1 MFRKGFIFLTI
12 LALAVMVA
20 GNAEGDTKEVLT
32 LEEEV
37 VTGSRIYTDLDELPA
52 PAYVIDREEIEK
64 SSASTLSQILSK
76 VPGISNRSREGSAQE
91 EYIEIRGLTTEI
103 LFLVDGVPYYKTS
116 HVAGAAAVDLRS
128 LPLENIERIE
138 VIKGAGSAVYGSM
151 AAAGVINIITRKP
164 GDQEVRLSLGGGT
177 HDRKEGSFWVSV
189 PGKKLNSS
197 IWFSH
202 RQEDESPLL
211 QYLNS
216 SEIFE
221 DKNLDYENDSGGFS
235 LNSGPVDFSATWGE
249 YSSEWT
255 YLGFNQKQEND
266 YNRFSLSW
274 KGRESR
280 FIIYRDKQEKDLA
293 QDSEYGMSKTEV
305 KDTSWGA
312 EYSRQEF
319 FEKFLM
325 SWGIAYRNEDMQYLY
340 SSKNFNRKR
349 NNYAPFVEFSVP
361 VGEMIVDT
369 GLRYELWDQDG
380 AEDYD
385 ELIPKV
391 SLSWQNS
398 AGNLWYLSAGRF
410 FAMPSLYELS
420 ESSGLAEPNLS
431 LNPEK
436 GWSYE
441 LGYKKNLDR
450 GSWNLGVFYL
460 DMEDKIKWA
469 GSNLPPYNGSY
480 TNVSEFRSWG
490 VESLRTWNLSRQWDL
505 SLGLTWMNAEEKDDT
520 SSDWLKGGS
529 PTWDI
534 DATMAYDRGPLSGE
548 LSVNYLGDREDQREG
563 MGQRSQGD
571 VTTVDARLSYTTGGG
586 TLRLEGYNI
595 FDKEYWLQDYTNWGT
610 TTRYYGPEARFY
622 VTWNYQ
628 F

>member
-1 MFRKGFIFLTI
+1 
-12 LALAVMVA
+12 
-20 GNAEGDTKEVLT
+20 
-32 LEEEV
+32 
-37 VTGSRIYTDLDELPA
+37 
-52 PAYVIDREEIEK
+52 
-64 SSASTLSQILSK
+64 
-76 VPGISNRSREGSAQE
+76 
-91 EYIEIRGLTTEI
+91 
-103 LFLVDGVPYYKTS
+103 
-116 HVAGAAAVDLRS
+116 
-128 LPLENIERIE
+128 
-138 VIKGAGSAVYGSM
+138 M

-280 FIIYRDKQEKDLA
+280 FIIYREKQEKDLA

-325 SWGIAYRNEDMQYLY
+325 SWGIAYRNEDMQYFYPDLY
-340 SSKNFNRKR
+340 FPKNFNRKR

-369 GLRYELWDQDG
+369 GLRYEFWDQDG

-420 ESSGLAEPNLS
+420 EFYPPAEGPNVS
-431 LNPEK
+431 LKPEK

-441 LGYKKNLDR
+441 FGLKG
-450 GSWNLGVFYL
+450 GSFKRQWSVGLFYM
-460 DMEDKIKWA
+460 DMEDKITWSD
-469 GSNLPPYNGSY
+469 GFY
-480 TNVSEFRSWG
+480 TNISEFRSWG
-490 VESLRTWNLSRQWDL
+490 IETSRTFRLSDNWDFL
-505 SLGLTWMNAEEKDDT
+505 LGATWMNAEEKDDT

-548 LSVNYLGDREDQREG
+548 FSVNYLGDREDQREG

-595 FDKEYWLQDYTNWGT
+595 FDKEYFVQDSKSFG
-610 TTRYYGPEARFY
+610 TRYYGPEARFY
-622 VTWNYQ
+622 VTWDYQ

>member
-1 MFRKGFIFLTI
+1 MFRKGFIILTV
-12 LALAVMVA
+12 LAVMMA
-20 GNAEGDTKEVLT
+20 GNAEGNTKEVLT

-52 PAYVIDREEIEK
+52 PTYVVTREDIKK
-64 SSASTLSQILSK
+64 SGASKISEVLSDI
-76 VPGISNRSREGSAQE
+76 PGISTRTRAGNSQE
-91 EYIEIRGLTTEI
+91 EFIEIRGLRTEV
-103 LFLVDGVPYYKTS
+103 LFLVDGMPYYKTS

-164 GDQEVRLSLGGGT
+164 GDQEIRLSLGGGT
-177 HDRKEGSFWVSV
+177 HDRKESSFWASV
-189 PGKKLNSS
+189 PGEKLNFG
-197 IWFSH
+197 IWYSH

-216 SEIFE
+216 SGIFE
-221 DKNLDYENDSGGFS
+221 DKNLDYKNDTGGFS
-235 LNSGPVDFSATWGE
+235 LSSGSVDFSATWGE

-255 YLGFNQKQEND
+255 YLGFNQRQEND

-274 KGRESR
+274 EGSNSR

-293 QDSEYGMSKTEV
+293 QDSEYGISKTEV

-325 SWGIAYRNEDMQYLY
+325 SWGIAYRNEDMQYFY
-340 SSKNFNRKR
+340 NDSKNFNRKR

-361 VGEMIVDT
+361 IGEMIVDT
-369 GLRYELWDQDG
+369 GLRYEFWDQDG

-398 AGNLWYLSAGRF
+398 DGNLWYLSAGRF

-420 ESSGLAEPNLS
+420 EFYPPAEGPNVL
-431 LNPEK
+431 LKPEK

-441 LGYKKNLDR
+441 LGIKG
-450 GSWNLGVFYL
+450 GSFNGQWSLGLFYL
-460 DMEDKIKWA
+460 DMEDKIIW
-469 GSNLPPYNGSY
+469 SNGFY
-480 TNVSEFRSWG
+480 TNISEFRSWG
-490 VESLRTWNLSRQWDL
+490 IETSRSFRLSDNWDFL
-505 SLGLTWMNAEEKDDT
+505 LGATWMKAEEKNDA
-520 SSDWLKGGS
+520 SSKWLKGGS

-534 DATMAYDRGPLSGE
+534 DAAIAYDRGPLSGE

-586 TLRLEGYNI
+586 TFRLEGYNI
-595 FDKEYWLQDYTNWGT
+595 FDKEYFVQDSKSFG
-610 TTRYYGPEARFY
+610 TRYYGPEARFY
-622 VTWNYQ
+622 LTWDYQ